1 MLNELLYLEDDIFK
15 RLLRYNTCVRSN
27 IIWTGGCLI
36 LPHLEEHNMDLNR
49 HQERIRSLLSS
60 GDGPSDAPPDR
71 RELRRRALETERRID
86 RAQERIG
93 EHQRRYRE
101 DVILLGGLV
110 VLTSFAMVGV
120 VAIVRETG
128 LLAGVLP

>member
-1 MLNELLYLEDDIFK
+1 
-15 RLLRYNTCVRSN
+15 
-27 IIWTGGCLI
+27 
-36 LPHLEEHNMDLNR
+36 MDLNR